1 MVSFLFRN
9 LKGYRFLVALA
20 LTMAFA
26 QVIAALFTA
35 FPLKFIL
42 DKVVNKKDPGVGF
55 LDPLISFFDGIGG
68 HATSGSVHTPTGVI
82 LFSAT
87 AIVVLGVLN
96 AILQYTELYTAS
108 YIAQNLTARLR
119 KQLFGHLERLSLDWH
134 GKQKKG
140 DLVQRIT
147 GNIADIEKLVTDGLV
162 DLLTGFLMIAGVIIV
177 MVLVN
182 AEFTVLS
189 LVILPALILV
199 VFGYTTGIK
208 KASKK
213 ASKAAGQV
221 ASVATEDIGNI
232 TVLKAFTLEDR
243 EAVRFHKYVT
253 KNREAGLRVGGLQA
267 QFTPIVAILVAIG
280 TAIIVGVGSSVA
292 NGQTFNFLFLH
303 IPGFAV
309 TFGTLTIFLSYLG
322 QLYQPLRDLSKLTNI
337 ATAASAGAER
347 IQEVLDAAPEVVD
360 TEAKWYGPT
369 QLKGDILFDNVI
381 FSYAPNRPV
390 LKGIN
395 LHIPAGRKV
404 ALVGLSGGGKT
415 TLVKLIS
422 RFYEIQ
428 EGSVRIDGV
437 DNRMYPLAVLRQ
449 NVSMVLQDNVL
460 FEGTIRENIA
470 LGKPGAT
477 MEEVIDAAKKAYV
490 HDTIMSFPDGYET
503 EVREQ
508 GKNFSGGQRQRLAIA
523 RAVLRNG
530 PILILDEPTAALD
543 VEAEAEVMHALDTLV
558 KGRTVLMIS
567 HRLSTLGNVDEIIVL
582 KDGRIVEQGTFRELK
597 RKGGVFASL
606 LEEQNR
612 YNAERAGNESILRPA
627 YVPPVALPATP
638 VYQAQPQPVPQPAPH
653 PWDTPPVAPR
663 HPPVPPSAA
672 WPQPSQPVVVPATPG
687 NAPARGYPQNGG
699 QQHPVPQ
706 PQPGRDGAVQK
717 ARVLIEVDGK
727 VVGERR
733 LDKEVMTLGRLSG
746 NDIQVPSQRVSRLHA
761 KIRWENGA
769 WIIEDADS
777 LNGLVYQGNLVERL
791 VLKNGDRI
799 HVAPTAVVQYAT
811 T

>member
-1 MVSFLFRN
+1 MVKFLFRN

-20 LTMAFA
+20 LTMALL
-26 QVIAALFTA
+26 QVAATLLNA
-35 FPLKFIL
+35 FPTKIIL
-42 DKVVNKKDPGVGF
+42 EKVTGTQSDPQLPPF
-55 LDPLISFFDGIGG
+55 LDSIISWFDRFGTPIP
-68 HATSGSVHTPTGVI
+68 HHHTNLGVI
-82 LFSAT
+82 LFSVS
-87 AIVVLGVLN
+87 AIIVLGTLT
-96 AILQYTELYTAS
+96 ALLSYIELFLAA

-147 GNIADIEKLVTDGLV
+147 GNIADIEKLVTDGMV
-162 DLLTGFLMIAGVIIV
+162 DLLTGFLIIVGVIAV
-177 MVLVN
+177 MVAVN
-182 AEFTVLS
+182 PKFTVLS
-189 LVILPALILV
+189 LVILPALVLV
-199 VFGYTTGIK
+199 VFGYTTSIK
-208 KASKK
+208 KAAKK

-243 EAVRFHKYVT
+243 EAMRFHKYVT
-253 KNREAGLRVGGLQA
+253 KNREAGLRAGGLQA
-267 QFTPIVAILVAIG
+267 QFAPIVAVLVAIG
-280 TAIIVGVGSSVA
+280 TAVIVGVGYAVFSTPL
-292 NGQTFNFLFLH
+292 GKPFQFLFLNFT
-303 IPGFAV
+303 GGEV
-309 TFGTLTIFLSYLG
+309 TAGDIALFLTLLG
-322 QLYQPLRDLSKLTNI
+322 MLYQPLRDLSKLTNI
-337 ATAASAGAER
+337 ATAAGAGAER

-360 TEAKWYGPT
+360 TEAKYYGPA
-369 QLKGDILFDNVI
+369 QLKGDIQFDKVI

-390 LKGIN
+390 LKGID

-428 EGSVRIDGV
+428 QGSVRVDGV

-477 MEEVIDAAKKAYV
+477 MEEVVDAAKKAYV

-558 KGRTVLMIS
+558 VGRTVLMIS

-582 KDGRIVEQGTFRELK
+582 KDGRIVEQGTFKELK
-597 RKGGVFASL
+597 RKGGVFAGL
-606 LEEQNR
+606 LDEQNR

-627 YVPPVALPATP
+627 YVPPPVAPVP
-638 VYQAQPQPVPQPAPH
+638 VYQAQPMPASQP
-653 PWDTPPVAPR
+653 WNTPPI
-663 HPPVPPSAA
+663 PPQYPPASPAA
-672 WPQPSQPVVVPATPG
+672 WPQPSQPMVVPATPN
-687 NAPARGYPQNGG
+687 NAPARSYGQNGG
-699 QQHPVPQ
+699 QQYQAPQ
-706 PQPGRDGAVQK
+706 PKQDGAMQK
-717 ARVLIEVDGK
+717 ARVFIEVDGK
-727 VVGERR
+727 MVGERR
-733 LDKEVMTLGRLSG
+733 LDKAVLTVGRLSG

-791 VLKNGDRI
+791 ALKNGDRI
-799 HVAPTAVVQYAT
+799 HVAPTAVVQFAT